1 MRTILTLAACILL
14 APSLSGAQTTAVRE
28 WPVAAG
34 SRARVMSP
42 ALGSEPQTGRVV
54 AVSADTLEFRPASDA
69 ITVTIPAA
77 NIVTMQVAEGK
88 HTRKAKGM
96 LLGFVVGAGTGAI
109 LGAASY
115 RKDNCTDFCIV
126 PDSRAFDATLG
137 GALLGIVGSAVGLIV
152 GAHAVDTWVPVA
164 LPGR

>member
-1 MRTILTLAACILL
+1 MRTILMLAAGILV
-14 APSLSGAQTTAVRE
+14 APSVSGAQTTTVRE

-34 SRARVMSP
+34 SRARVVSP

-54 AVSADTLEFRPASDA
+54 AARADTLEFRPSAEA
-69 ITVTIPAA
+69 VTVTIPAA
-77 NIVTMQVAEGK
+77 NIMTMQVAAGT

-109 LGAASY
+109 LSAASY
-115 RKDNCTDFCIV
+115 HKDNCADFCIL
-126 PDSRAFDATLG
+126 PDSRAFEATLG
-137 GALLGIVGSAVGLIV
+137 GALLGIVGSVVGLLV